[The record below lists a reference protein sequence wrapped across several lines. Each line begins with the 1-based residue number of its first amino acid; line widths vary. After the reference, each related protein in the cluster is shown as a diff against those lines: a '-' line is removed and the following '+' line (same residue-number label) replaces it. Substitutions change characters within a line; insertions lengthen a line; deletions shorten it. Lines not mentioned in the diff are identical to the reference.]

1 MRAATTW
8 ALLVAVLALV
18 GSMVALAYAAV
29 TDQDRIDDIERT
41 LREVH
46 RVRTESE
53 RRDCVLENRRN
64 TAVRDFVTGVNPSL
78 RLRVRGA
85 FPVREC

>member
-1 MRAATTW
+1 VRAATTW

-18 GSMVALAYAAV
+18 GSMAALAYTAV

-41 LREVH
+41 VREVH
-46 RVRTESE
+46 RVRAEAE
-53 RRDCVLENRRN
+53 YRDCVLENRRN
-64 TAVRDFVTGVNPSL
+64 IAVREFVTQVSPQLG
-78 RLRVRGA
+78 LRVRGA